1 MTINRIKLA
10 KALLKFNDYVTK
22 DNITITIEGD
32 IEVGKEVYTT
42 DDNGDIVPLANGT
55 YDVEGVTIV
64 VEGAVITEIKEQTQE
79 EETPQTEEEEVVL
92 EEQPQEEQVNEEVE
106 TLKAEIETLKAE
118 NEALKLRIAELEAE
132 LEKAKEPTAEPIE
145 NDFAKQ
151 EKMNKQEQGK
161 IDFTKY
167 IKKK

>member
-10 KALLKFNDYVTK
+10 KALLKFNDYVTE

-64 VEGAVITEIKEQTQE
+64 VEGAVITQIKEQTQE
-79 EETPQTEEEEVVL
+79 EETPQTEEEVVL

-118 NEALKLRIAELEAE
+118 NEALKVENEALKSE
-132 LEKAKEPTAEPIE
+132 LEKAKEPTAEPID